1 MIVVAEPAGDWV
13 SSAYR
18 VGGALR
24 QRREKNLN
32 CFDNLVSLP
41 AQENPV
47 SVLLLE
53 VGLLG
58 RW

>member
-13 SSAYR
+13 RSAYR
-18 VGGALR
+18 VDGALR

-32 CFDNLVSLP
+32 SFDNLVSLP
-41 AQENPV
+41 VQEKPV

-53 VGLLG
+53 VGPLD